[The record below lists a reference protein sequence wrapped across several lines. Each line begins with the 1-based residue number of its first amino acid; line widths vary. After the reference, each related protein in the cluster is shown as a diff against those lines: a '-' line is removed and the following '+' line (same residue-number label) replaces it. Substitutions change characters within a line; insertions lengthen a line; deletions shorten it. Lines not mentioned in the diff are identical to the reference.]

1 MQHYAILLPR
11 LMDLWLVR
19 HGEAV
24 SATVD
29 LARPLSAEGE
39 RAVSAVA
46 LSLAGEMCRFDLVAA
61 SRRRRA
67 RQTAEILVAASG
79 YLPDRI
85 EETEALSPDAPP
97 ERFLAF
103 LEENRDKE
111 RVLCVGHL
119 PSIARIGSF
128 LLSRY
133 KPVDLAFHPASVCRI
148 RLSSI
153 CPGGG
158 ELVFF
163 R

>member
-1 MQHYAILLPR
+1 MN
-11 LMDLWLVR
+11 LWLVR

-24 SATVD
+24 PASVD

-39 RAVSAVA
+39 RAVSAVV
-46 LSLAGEMCRFDLVAA
+46 LSLAGEMGHLDLVAA
-61 SRRRRA
+61 SRKRRA
-67 RQTAEILVAASG
+67 RQTAEILGAAAG
-79 YLPDRI
+79 YPADRI

-97 ERFLAF
+97 EKFLAF

-111 RVLCVGHL
+111 HILCVGHL
-119 PSIARIGSF
+119 PSIARIASF
-128 LLSRY
+128 LLTRGD
-133 KPVDLAFHPASVCRI
+133 PVNLVFDPASLCRI

-158 ELVFF
+158 ELLFF

>member
-1 MQHYAILLPR
+1 MN
-11 LMDLWLVR
+11 LWLVR

-24 SATVD
+24 PASVD

-39 RAVSAVA
+39 QAVSAVA
-46 LSLAGEMCRFDLVAA
+46 LSLAGEMGRLDLVAA
-61 SRRRRA
+61 SRKRRA
-67 RQTAEILVAASG
+67 RQTSEILGAAAG
-79 YLPDRI
+79 YPADRI

-103 LEENRDKE
+103 LQENREKE
-111 RVLCVGHL
+111 HILCVGHL
-119 PSIARIGSF
+119 PSIARIASF
-128 LLSRY
+128 LLS
-133 KPVDLAFHPASVCRI
+133 KGSPVNLVFDPGSVYRI

-158 ELVFF
+158 ELLFF